1 MYLPN
6 RTTIT
11 LDDDKN
17 LVTEEP
23 VDWVVGKS
31 KGGPITIKGHD
42 YVIKDIY
49 PVGDDWK
56 VILEKAAKA

>member
-23 VDWVVGKS
+23 ADWVVGKS
-31 KGGPITIKGHD
+31 KGDSITIKGHD
-42 YVIKDIY
+42 YIIKDIY
-49 PVGDDWK
+49 KVGDDWK
-56 VILEKAAKA
+56 VILDRAP